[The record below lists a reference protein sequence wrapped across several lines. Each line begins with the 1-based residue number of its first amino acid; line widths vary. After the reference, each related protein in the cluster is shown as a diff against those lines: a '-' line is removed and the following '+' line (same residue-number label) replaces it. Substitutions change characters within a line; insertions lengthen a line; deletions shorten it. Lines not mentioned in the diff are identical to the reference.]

1 MDVVWKLLQ
10 CTLMQLYLLCFITF
24 YFQFGIY
31 KWIRTQHTTLM
42 KRKSLYSMARPDQ
55 RWLEVTIH
63 PSSKQSGLQWET

>member
-1 MDVVWKLLQ
+1 
-10 CTLMQLYLLCFITF
+10 MQLYLLCFITF

-31 KWIRTQHTTLM
+31 KGIRTQHTTLM

-63 PSSKQSGLQWET
+63 PSSK

>member
-1 MDVVWKLLQ
+1 MYVVWKLLQ

-55 RWLEVTIH
+55 RWSEVTIH